1 MYTNLPADPSLSG
14 AVGQLERALDARP
27 CTKGKPIWVTETGVG
42 AAHAGRTRSSDP
54 AQLVEDCRAQAAAL
68 RRWSRDPRVQAV
80 FQYEFRDA
88 PDFPV
93 GLADPGL
100 TRTYPVYDVYR
111 RASTQGV
118 YAC

>member
-1 MYTNLPADPSLSG
+1 
-14 AVGQLERALDARP
+14 
-27 CTKGKPIWVTETGVG
+27 
-42 AAHAGRTRSSDP
+42 
-54 AQLVEDCRAQAAAL
+54 
-68 RRWSRDPRVQAV
+68 VQNV

-111 RASTQGV
+111 RASREGK
-118 YAC
+118 YSC